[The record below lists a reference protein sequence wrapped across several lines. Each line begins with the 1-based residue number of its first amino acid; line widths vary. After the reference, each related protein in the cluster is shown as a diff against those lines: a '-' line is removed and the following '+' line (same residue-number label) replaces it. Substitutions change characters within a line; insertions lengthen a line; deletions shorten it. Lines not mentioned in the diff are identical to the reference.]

1 MPGEYLGRTR
11 EKTVKSSEVLLG
23 ILLSIIVS
31 LELAVQ
37 HVDDV
42 RVKLHSRVEPLHV
55 AVEYGVRR
63 RTTFGVVE
71 PEDFTL
77 YDLVRQSIDGVR
89 RFEDWQRRVVET
101 SDLEED
107 F

>member
-1 MPGEYLGRTR
+1 
-11 EKTVKSSEVLLG
+11 
-23 ILLSIIVS
+23 
-31 LELAVQ
+31 
-37 HVDDV
+37 
-42 RVKLHSRVEPLHV
+42 
-55 AVEYGVRR
+55 
-63 RTTFGVVE
+63 VE